1 MRHLVIGAVLLL
13 VALFVTL
20 GAAQL
25 LENMASNQRPDRPD
39 DQPFIPG
46 AATPVQQPT
55 SPLAP
60 APVKPTP
67 PEQSRSLSLIIRR
80 T

>member
-1 MRHLVIGAVLLL
+1 VLLL

-25 LENMASNQRPDRPD
+25 LENMATNQRPDRPD

-46 AATPVQQPT
+46 AVTPAQQP
-55 SPLAP
+55 AP
-60 APVKPTP
+60 APVKPLP
-67 PEQSRSLSLIIRR
+67 PEQSRSLSLVIRR